1 MILRQ
6 YSIKIS
12 RIDLFLTKYLVVR
25 EDYLTFKND
34 YLTVREKYLTVK
46 NKYLTVKNKYLIV
59 KNKYLTF
66 KIFSNGEIFL
76 LFSKRR
82 KALKNGGGE
91 WRWNVLPP
99 LFAYRY
105 VSDS

>member
-12 RIDLFLTKYLVVR
+12 RIDLFLTKYLTVR
-25 EDYLTFKND
+25 EDYLT
-34 YLTVREKYLTVK
+34 VRE
-46 NKYLTVKNKYLIV
+46 KYLTVKNKYLIV

-82 KALKNGGGE
+82 KAPKNGGGE
-91 WRWNVLPP
+91 NQIIFLSSTR
-99 LFAYRY
+99 RY
-105 VSDS
+105 IVSQARS